1 MTHII
6 TRRHLL
12 KGGVSS
18 IALHTECSRCQP
30 SFEGCRITVDQAGAL
45 LGSEQLWLYYSS
57 VETGSGDRDFDRAL
71 AETLQ
76 FLSDRFFVLPG
87 FAFFNEPGSANA
99 YASPTRKLG
108 RSDGDVLFGRKLF
121 RMIMSR
127 RERPEIGIVSV
138 CAHEFGH
145 IAQYK
150 YDVYNRL
157 VGSDRRVKRLELHA
171 DFLSGYFA
179 GLRKLQRPDFP
190 AATFALTQFGFGG
203 AYTDDIDYHGTPDE
217 RGAAVVAG
225 YRAGYHEKLKFG
237 YALESGIRYV
247 KQIRI

>member
-1 MTHII
+1 MI
-6 TRRHLL
+6 TRRRMLT
-12 KGGVSS
+12 GSMATV
-18 IALHTECSRCQP
+18 ALHPECSRSQP
-30 SFEGCRITVDQAGAL
+30 SFEGCRITVDQGEAL
-45 LGSEQLWLYYSS
+45 LGSEQLWRSYNS
-57 VETGSGDRDFDRAL
+57 VETGSGNRDFDRAL

-76 FLSDRFFVLPG
+76 VLSDRFFVLPG
-87 FAFFNEPGSANA
+87 FAFFNEPGSPNA
-99 YASPTRKLG
+99 FACATRKLG
-108 RSDGDVLFGRKLF
+108 RSDGDILFGRKLF
-121 RMIMSR
+121 REIMSHP
-127 RERPEIGIVSV
+127 ERPEIGIVAV

-157 VGSDRRVKRLELHA
+157 VGLDRRVKRLELHA

-190 AATFALTQFGFGG
+190 AATFACTQFGFGD
-203 AYTDDIDYHGTPDE
+203 YTDDIDHHGTQDE

-225 YRAGYHEKLKFG
+225 YRAGYDEKLKFG

-247 KQIRI
+247 KQIRM

>member
-1 MTHII
+1 MI
-6 TRRHLL
+6 TRRRMLT
-12 KGGVSS
+12 GGMATV
-18 IALHTECSRCQP
+18 ALHPECSRSQP
-30 SFEGCRITVDQAGAL
+30 SFEGCRITVDKAEAL
-45 LGSEQLWLYYSS
+45 LGSEHLWLSYNS
-57 VETGSGDRDFDRAL
+57 VETGSGDRDFDQAL
-71 AETLQ
+71 AQTLL

-87 FAFFNEPGSANA
+87 FAFFNEPGLPNA
-99 YASPTRKLG
+99 FAASTRRLG
-108 RSDGDVLFGRKLF
+108 RSDGDVLFGRKLL
-121 RMIMSR
+121 RTIMSL
-127 RERPEIGIVSV
+127 REHPEIGIVSV

-157 VGSDRRVKRLELHA
+157 VGLDRRVKRLELHA

-190 AATFALTQFGFGG
+190 AASFALTQFGFGD
-203 AYTDDIDYHGTPDE
+203 YSDDIEHHGTPDD

-225 YRAGYHEKLKFG
+225 YRAGYDEKLKFG

-247 KQIRI
+247 KQIRM

>member
-1 MTHII
+1 MI
-6 TRRHLL
+6 TRRNLL
-12 KGGVSS
+12 SGAMVS
-18 IALHTECSRCQP
+18 IALRPESSQCQG
-30 SFEGCRITVDQAGAL
+30 SLEGCSITVDQTEAL
-45 LGSEQLWLYYSS
+45 LGSERVWLSYSS
-57 VETGSGDRDFDRAL
+57 VETGSGDRDFDQAL
-71 AETLQ
+71 AQTLQ

-87 FAFFNEPGSANA
+87 FAFFDEPGSANA
-99 YASPTRKLG
+99 FASPSRKLG

-121 RMIMSR
+121 RKIISR

-157 VGSDRRVKRLELHA
+157 VGLDRRKKRLELHA

-179 GLRKLQRPDFP
+179 GIRKLERADYP
-190 AATFALTQFGFGG
+190 AATFAITQFGFGD
-203 AYTDDIDYHGTPDE
+203 YSDDVEHHGTPDE

-225 YRAGYHEKLKFG
+225 YRAGYDEKLKFG

-247 KQIRI
+247 KQIRNVN

>member
-1 MTHII
+1 MI
-6 TRRHLL
+6 TRRRLL
-12 KGGVSS
+12 TGGIAS
-18 IALHTECSRCQP
+18 IALSPERSRCQ
-30 SFEGCRITVDQAGAL
+30 SSSGCGIAFDDAEAL
-45 LGSEQLWLYYSS
+45 LGSEQIWLSYSS

-71 AETLQ
+71 AETLL

-87 FAFFNEPGSANA
+87 FAFFNEPGSPNA
-99 YASPTRKLG
+99 FASRARKLG
-108 RSDGDVLFGRKLF
+108 RSDGSILFGRKLF
-121 RMIMSR
+121 RKIMSH

-150 YDVYNRL
+150 YDVYDRL
-157 VGSDRRVKRLELHA
+157 VGVDRRVKRLELHA

-179 GLRKLQRPDFP
+179 GLRKIQRQEFP
-190 AATFALTQFGFGG
+190 AATFALTQFGFGD
-203 AYTDDIDYHGTPDE
+203 YSDDIEHHGTPDE

-225 YRAGYHEKLKFG
+225 YRAAYEEKLKFG

-247 KQIRI
+247 SQVRM